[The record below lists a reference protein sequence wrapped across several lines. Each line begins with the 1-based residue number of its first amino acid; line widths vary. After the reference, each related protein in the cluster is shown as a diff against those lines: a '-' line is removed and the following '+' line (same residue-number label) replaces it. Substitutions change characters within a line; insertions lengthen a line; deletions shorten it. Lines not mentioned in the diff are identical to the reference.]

1 MPVKP
6 GMSNS
11 PPDCCIEMLKSHL
24 TYKKEPVR
32 MDGRRAERGEGGIC
46 LHFRDAEIEVSLG
59 RALSE
64 WIGGELRDE
73 KEGFVCVFIP

>member
-1 MPVKP
+1 MGGDDILWSCGV
-6 GMSNS
+6 
-11 PPDCCIEMLKSHL
+11 
-24 TYKKEPVR
+24 
-32 MDGRRAERGEGGIC
+32 EREGGIC